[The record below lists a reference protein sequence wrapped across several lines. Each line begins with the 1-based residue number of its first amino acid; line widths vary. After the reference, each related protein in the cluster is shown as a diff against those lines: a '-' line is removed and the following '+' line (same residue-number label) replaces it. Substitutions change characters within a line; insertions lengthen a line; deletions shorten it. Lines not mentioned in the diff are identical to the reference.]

1 MCVATCGNKV
11 ICYLDT
17 QVTVWLA
24 EANLAKLSQKAL
36 SLVQI
41 ADLRIS
47 PMAVVELQYLY
58 EIRRIIV
65 SPQDILVKLIAE
77 VGLTVCDHPFPII
90 AEVALGETWTRDPFD
105 RIIVAHAK
113 ANGMAALLTK
123 DELILA
129 NYHNAR
135 WS

>member
-1 MCVATCGNKV
+1 M

-17 QVTVWLA
+17 AVIVWLA
-24 EANLAKLSQKAL
+24 EASLAKLSQKAL
-36 SLVQI
+36 SLIQT
-41 ADLRIS
+41 AGLRIS

-58 EIRRIIV
+58 EIRRILV
-65 SPQDILVKLIAE
+65 SPQEILVKLNAE

-113 ANGMAALLTK
+113 ANGVAPLLTK
-123 DELILA
+123 DEAILA
-129 NYHNAR
+129 NYSNAR
-135 WS
+135 W

>member
-1 MCVATCGNKV
+1 MV
-11 ICYLDT
+11 I
-17 QVTVWLA
+17 WLA
-24 EANLAKLSQKAL
+24 EANFAKLSQKAL
-36 SLVQI
+36 SLIQT

-58 EIRRIIV
+58 EIQRIVVKPQEIIV
-65 SPQDILVKLIAE
+65 KLAAE
-77 VGLTVCDHPFPII
+77 IGLTICDHPFPII

-113 ANGMAALLTK
+113 ANGLAPLLTK
-123 DELILA
+123 DEVIRA

-135 WS
+135 W